1 MFRPCWE
8 GIPLLFTTVWGD
20 YSAGKV
26 AINCLD
32 VGEWFVVDFLFGNSC
47 RAFVLCRKSA
57 LATQKLGDLLHQ
69 KPEKTASVAI
79 AWKKGFLRG
88 QKKKQSTLHA
98 VGGKVMDALTNKFAW
113 DSTKQNG
120 VPKNASQKWKSVP
133 SHSSFSRN
141 DSGKFP
147 SCLKREI
154 NNLKGGATTGSRYGI
169 HTNQVNPELREH
181 SPSKISP
188 VTWQNKKCNLI

>member
-1 MFRPCWE
+1 MWVNDLLLIFCWE
-8 GIPLLFTTVWGD
+8 TRVVLLFCVEKCAGHPKVGGFVAPKTGENGFRSHCLKKRFLAGAKKRNKVHYMQLGVKWWMPLQINLRGIPPNRMG
-20 YSAGKV
+20 Y
-26 AINCLD
+26 
-32 VGEWFVVDFLFGNSC
+32 
-47 RAFVLCRKSA
+47 
-57 LATQKLGDLLHQ
+57 
-69 KPEKTASVAI
+69 
-79 AWKKGFLRG
+79 
-88 QKKKQSTLHA
+88 
-98 VGGKVMDALTNKFAW
+98 
-113 DSTKQNG
+113 
-120 VPKNASQKWKSVP
+120 PKMPPRNWKSVP

-169 HTNQVNPELREH
+169 HTNQANPELREH